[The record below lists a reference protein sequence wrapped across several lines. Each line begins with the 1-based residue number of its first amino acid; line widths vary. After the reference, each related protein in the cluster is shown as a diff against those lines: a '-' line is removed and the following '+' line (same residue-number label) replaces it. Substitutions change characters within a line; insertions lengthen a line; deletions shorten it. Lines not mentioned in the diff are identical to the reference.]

1 MISCPGAYVRSS
13 ALMRYF
19 SIFLIAALVLSFLP
33 ADAFAARTKKSTGN
47 PRYGAIIMDADT
59 GAILFQSGADKTLH
73 PASLAKMMTLLL
85 TFDAMERGELRLR
98 DRINVSRHAASM
110 VPSKLGLEPGSSIRV
125 EDAIYAIVT
134 KSANDVAVTLAERIG
149 GGTESGFAVMMNR
162 KAREIGMNGTHFVN
176 ASGLH
181 NPRQV
186 TTPRDMAKLAR
197 YILTSYPEYYHYF
210 STRQFTYHGLTHRNH
225 NRLMETYKGMDG
237 FKTGYVGASGFNL
250 VASAKRGNQRLI
262 GVVFGGQS
270 ANSRNAHMATLL
282 NRAFEQGGT
291 SVLVAS
297 NDNIARPPTPSR
309 KPGAGAPSVLASYNA
324 VDNTTAGGTPAL
336 SPVAAR
342 EQAMLRGAA
351 FSEMIGEGDSDPSVS
366 NRLETGLM
374 AISAV
379 KEQAANGWAVQVG
392 AFGSRAKTDQAI
404 AQAMNALPQELANG
418 VNPAIAPLKTG
429 GTWIFR
435 GRLTGLT
442 QEQAARACTI
452 LRECIAISPQT
463 Y

>member
-1 MISCPGAYVRSS
+1 
-13 ALMRYF
+13 
-19 SIFLIAALVLSFLP
+19 
-33 ADAFAARTKKSTGN
+33 
-47 PRYGAIIMDADT
+47 
-59 GAILFQSGADKTLH
+59 
-73 PASLAKMMTLLL
+73 
-85 TFDAMERGELRLR
+85 
-98 DRINVSRHAASM
+98 
-110 VPSKLGLEPGSSIRV
+110 
-125 EDAIYAIVT
+125 
-134 KSANDVAVTLAERIG
+134 
-149 GGTESGFAVMMNR
+149 
-162 KAREIGMNGTHFVN
+162 VN

-186 TTPRDMAKLAR
+186 TSPRDMAKLAR
-197 YILTSYPEYYHYF
+197 YILTSYPQYYHYF

-225 NRLMETYKGMDG
+225 NRLMESYKGMDG
-237 FKTGYVGASGFNL
+237 FKTGYVAASGFNL
-250 VASAKRGNQRLI
+250 VASAKRGNRRLI

-282 NRAFEQGGT
+282 NRAFEQDGA

-297 NDNIARPPTPSR
+297 NDNPAPPMPSR
-309 KPGAGAPSVLASYNA
+309 KPGNAAPSLLASYNA
-324 VDNTTAGGTPAL
+324 VDTAAGGTPVL

-342 EQAMLRGAA
+342 EQAMLQGAA

-379 KEQAANGWAVQVG
+379 KEQNQAANGWAVQVG

-404 AQAMNALPQELANG
+404 AKAMSALPRELASG
-418 VNPAIAPLKTG
+418 ANPAIAPLKTG
-429 GTWIFR
+429 EGWLFR

-442 QEQAARACTI
+442 QEQAARACAI
-452 LRECIAISPQT
+452 LRECIAVSPQT